1 MYNASDDWDKDS
13 AERKFDQLAGQPVNF
28 VWYSDYG
35 FDGTLKITSA
45 SGDDVPYEYVTDDK
59 DFGTCWLCIM
69 PAEPITIET
78 VGTEKTTFAG
88 RAFVGNYKGF
98 PISVGTNGVLQ
109 SAEPTFS
116 LNLAANS
123 SFHATVSGEK
133 TFGGCYTFNDATNR
147 FSYDDAYSADVWGR
161 RTYGVSG
168 KWFEGG
174 VVKMKPTT
182 GSEMTFLVDLT
193 TMKYSTSAAAEWD
206 GAENFAAPVNGT
218 YDSNT
223 MSMGMFALQF
233 NHNYAGKEAKGSM
246 KVQVTL
252 TSDMYETK
260 EIISGTASY
269 TYDATAKQITV
280 SGVLAG
286 TADGRSTE
294 RVSIVFNVNADSKPT
309 LTLTVS
315 TDGTEMSFNGWDSN
329 IAAPLYVYDAGGRSV
344 LHCEAWRGETVS
356 ISALAKGVYVVKAG
370 EHTAKFRK

>member
-1 MYNASDDWDKDS
+1 MYNASDDWDKDP
-13 AERKFDQLAGQPVNF
+13 AERKFDQLAGQPVKF

-88 RAFVGNYKGF
+88 RAFVGYYKGF
-98 PISVGTNGVLQ
+98 PISVGDNGVLQ

-133 TFGGCYTFNDATNR
+133 TFGGCYTFDDATNR

-193 TMKYSTSAAAEWD
+193 TLKYSTSAATEWD

-223 MSMGMFALQF
+223 MSTGMFAL
-233 NHNYAGKEAKGSM
+233 
-246 KVQVTL
+246 
-252 TSDMYETK
+252 
-260 EIISGTASY
+260 
-269 TYDATAKQITV
+269 
-280 SGVLAG
+280 
-286 TADGRSTE
+286 
-294 RVSIVFNVNADSKPT
+294 
-309 LTLTVS
+309 
-315 TDGTEMSFNGWDSN
+315 
-329 IAAPLYVYDAGGRSV
+329 
-344 LHCEAWRGETVS
+344 
-356 ISALAKGVYVVKAG
+356 
-370 EHTAKFRK
+370 

>member
-1 MYNASDDWDKDS
+1 M
-13 AERKFDQLAGQPVNF
+13 LALHHAGGADNHR
-28 VWYSDYG
+28 DR
-35 FDGTLKITSA
+35 
-45 SGDDVPYEYVTDDK
+45 
-59 DFGTCWLCIM
+59 
-69 PAEPITIET
+69 
-78 VGTEKTTFAG
+78 GTEKTTFAG
-88 RAFVGNYKGF
+88 RAFVGDYKGF

-133 TFGGCYTFNDATNR
+133 TFGGCYTFDDATNR
-147 FSYDDAYSADVWGR
+147 FSYADVWGR

-193 TMKYSTSAAAEWD
+193 TLKYSTSAATEWD

-223 MSMGMFALQF
+223 MSTGMFTLQF
-233 NHNYAGKEAKGSM
+233 NHNYAGKEAKGSV

-260 EIISGTASY
+260 KIIYGTASY

-286 TADGRSTE
+286 TADGRSIE
-294 RVSIVFNVNADSKPT
+294 RVSIVFNVNADKSP
-309 LTLTVS
+309 
-315 TDGTEMSFNGWDSN
+315 
-329 IAAPLYVYDAGGRSV
+329 RSRSPS
-344 LHCEAWRGETVS
+344 LQ
-356 ISALAKGVYVVKAG
+356 
-370 EHTAKFRK
+370 TAQTAQR

>member
-1 MYNASDDWDKDS
+1 M
-13 AERKFDQLAGQPVNF
+13 
-28 VWYSDYG
+28 
-35 FDGTLKITSA
+35 
-45 SGDDVPYEYVTDDK
+45 
-59 DFGTCWLCIM
+59 
-69 PAEPITIET
+69 
-78 VGTEKTTFAG
+78 
-88 RAFVGNYKGF
+88 
-98 PISVGTNGVLQ
+98 LQ

-133 TFGGCYTFNDATNR
+133 TFGGCYTFDDATNR

-161 RTYGVSG
+161 RTHGVSG

-193 TMKYSTSAAAEWD
+193 TLKYSTSAATEWD

-252 TSDMYETK
+252 ISDMYETK
-260 EIISGTASY
+260 KIIYGTASY

-280 SGVLAG
+280 SGVLVG
-286 TADGRSTE
+286 KADGRSTE
-294 RVSIVFNVNADSKPT
+294 HISIVFDVNADKSQLTCNEDKLLRAVSGDDT
-309 LTLTVS
+309 RYINLKGLTLQ
-315 TDGTEMSFNGWDSN
+315 
-329 IAAPLYVYDAGGRSV
+329 AR
-344 LHCEAWRGETVS
+344 
-356 ISALAKGVYVVKAG
+356 
-370 EHTAKFRK
+370 

>member
-1 MYNASDDWDKDS
+1 MYNASDDWDKDP
-13 AERKFDQLAGQPVNF
+13 AERKFDQLAGQPVKF

-35 FDGTLKITSA
+35 YDGTLKITSA

-88 RAFVGNYKGF
+88 RAFVGDYKGF
-98 PISVGTNGVLQ
+98 PISVGDNGVLQ

-133 TFGGCYTFNDATNR
+133 TFGGCYTFDDATNR

-193 TMKYSTSAAAEWD
+193 TLKYSTSAATEWD

-223 MSMGMFALQF
+223 MSTGMFAL
-233 NHNYAGKEAKGSM
+233 
-246 KVQVTL
+246 
-252 TSDMYETK
+252 
-260 EIISGTASY
+260 
-269 TYDATAKQITV
+269 
-280 SGVLAG
+280 
-286 TADGRSTE
+286 
-294 RVSIVFNVNADSKPT
+294 
-309 LTLTVS
+309 
-315 TDGTEMSFNGWDSN
+315 
-329 IAAPLYVYDAGGRSV
+329 
-344 LHCEAWRGETVS
+344 
-356 ISALAKGVYVVKAG
+356 
-370 EHTAKFRK
+370 

>member
-1 MYNASDDWDKDS
+1 MYNAS
-13 AERKFDQLAGQPVNF
+13 
-28 VWYSDYG
+28 
-35 FDGTLKITSA
+35 
-45 SGDDVPYEYVTDDK
+45 DDVPYEYVTDDK

-193 TMKYSTSAAAEWD
+193 TLKYSTSAATEWD
-206 GAENFAAPVNGT
+206 GTENFAAPVNGT

-223 MSMGMFALQF
+223 MSTGMFTLQF
-233 NHNYAGKEAKGSM
+233 NHNYAGKEAKGSV

-260 EIISGTASY
+260 EIIASTASY

-286 TADGRSTE
+286 TTDGRSTE
-294 RVSIVFNVNADSKPT
+294 RVSIVFDVNDAKTQLTCNEDKLLRAVSGGDTRYINLKG
-309 LTLTVS
+309 LTLQ
-315 TDGTEMSFNGWDSN
+315 
-329 IAAPLYVYDAGGRSV
+329 AR
-344 LHCEAWRGETVS
+344 
-356 ISALAKGVYVVKAG
+356 
-370 EHTAKFRK
+370 